1 MDIKLLQLQA
11 HGDDRGA
18 LIALEQDKNIPFEI
32 KRVYYMF
39 DTKEGVSRGYHA
51 HKELKQ
57 VAIALRGSCKFI
69 LDNGTEREVIN
80 LDNPQQGLLID
91 SCIWREMHDFSS
103 DCVLMVLANSLYD
116 EGDYIRDYQEFLREV
131 NSNVK

>member
-1 MDIKLLQLQA
+1 MEIKLLQLQA

-18 LIALEQDKNIPFEI
+18 LIALEQDKNIPFDI

-69 LDNGTEREVIN
+69 LDNGVERKAVI

-91 SCIWREMHDFSS
+91 SCLWREMHDFSS
-103 DCVLMVLANSLYD
+103 DCILMVLANSLYD
-116 EGDYIRDYQEFLREV
+116 EDDYIRDYKEFLREM
-131 NSNVK
+131 KEYD

>member
-1 MDIKLLQLQA
+1 MEIKLLQLQA

-18 LIALEQDKNIPFEI
+18 LIALEQDKNIPFDI

-69 LDNGTEREVIN
+69 LDNGVERKAVI

-91 SCIWREMHDFSS
+91 SCLWREMHDFSS
-103 DCVLMVLANSLYD
+103 DCILMVLANSLYD
-116 EGDYIRDYQEFLREV
+116 EDDYIRDYKEFLREM
-131 NSNVK
+131 KEHD